1 MKTTEQPNLRLPLP
15 DDVFYIESSL
25 PAGMTISEYRR
36 SRPRPP
42 GRWARLK
49 RLAGA
54 TAQPA

>member
-1 MKTTEQPNLRLPLP
+1 MKTTKQPNLLLQVP
-15 DDVFYIESSL
+15 DDVFYVESSL

-36 SRPRPP
+36 SRPRRP

-49 RLAGA
+49 LLAGA